1 MAEREVE
8 EVLHKCH
15 ALLLLKL
22 LKGLL
27 HLGLL
32 LEQRRQAVVLDHLRA
47 HFLEDL
53 GHGPHFIRHGRLWG
67 N

>member
-8 EVLHKCH
+8 EVLHQRH

-22 LKGLL
+22 LKSLL
-27 HLGLL
+27 HLGLFL
-32 LEQRRQAVVLDHLRA
+32 QQRRQSLVLDHFRA
-47 HFLEDL
+47 QSLEDL